1 MAEPTPVPARQA
13 GIVTLAATAGGTVG
27 GSLALIAVWLLSL
40 AGVPVP
46 DNVADAFTILAT
58 AVVSILGGWI
68 VPPGTGSR
76 RA

>member
-1 MAEPTPVPARQA
+1 MAESPAPARKA
-13 GIVTLAATAGGTVG
+13 GVVTLAATAGGTVG
-27 GSLALIAVWLLSL
+27 GATALVAVWLLSL
-40 AGVPVP
+40 AGVAVP

-58 AVVSILGGWI
+58 ALLSLAGGWL